1 MIAKLTFFKN
11 ASVIFKGYFVVFQTD
26 NPMIPFLSDALE
38 GMIRKIM
45 NMFIRKDVLSEANT
59 VRKVIKID
67 VENRLPVGMVNR
79 WTAVKAIVLSEE
91 ITDRSIYQFRKDC
104 VVFLT
109 QLILKRQERSPLKYL
124 IIRCSSSLS
133 PINMV
138 QKQQKATTQF
148 SYLIENI
155 SLIMCCLLLQI
166 LLKRNLRNIYL
177 LLLLPR
183 ITSCNLTFSSQEV
196 VNSWELISRIK
207 QFYEPFVNLF
217 SHSHIA
223 SM

>member
-1 MIAKLTFFKN
+1 M
-11 ASVIFKGYFVVFQTD
+11 
-26 NPMIPFLSDALE
+26 
-38 GMIRKIM
+38 
-45 NMFIRKDVLSEANT
+45 
-59 VRKVIKID
+59 
-67 VENRLPVGMVNR
+67 
-79 WTAVKAIVLSEE
+79 KAIVLSEE